1 MVYTHENSATN
12 RGSVTLRCIV
22 KLSLLSVVLVAS
34 ANTAFAQVSVYL
46 SPALTAFATG
56 TGSNLTFKNET
67 AGFIAGGFYNFPIQS
82 RVTVG
87 LDLRTVLSPGT
98 MGGDFTG
105 AALRIAFV
113 PQRVILRPY
122 LQIGGGVVTTTVKNY
137 VLYTGN
143 TFTIVPSQRF
153 TNGAAEFDFG
163 LDIRL
168 TEHFD
173 LRAIDYGAAAGG
185 SSTTNVGM
193 GFLGAG
199 VVYHLQPR

>member
-1 MVYTHENSATN
+1 MVYSQRTPTPI
-12 RGSVTLRCIV
+12 RGSVTLRSIV
-22 KLSLLSVVLVAS
+22 KLSVLSAILITTATS
-34 ANTAFAQVSVYL
+34 AQAQASVYL

-56 TGSNLTFKNET
+56 TGSNLTFKNDT

-87 LDLRTVLSPGT
+87 LDVRTVLGPGT

-105 AALRIAFV
+105 AALRVAFV
-113 PQRVILRPY
+113 PHRVILRPY
-122 LQIGGGVVTTTVKNY
+122 FQIGGGVVTTTVKNY
-137 VLYTGN
+137 VVVNGSS
-143 TFTIVPSQRF
+143 FTIVPSQRF
-153 TNGAAEFDFG
+153 TNGAAELDFG

-185 SSTTNVGM
+185 SSTNNAGM

-199 VVYHLQPR
+199 VVYHLRPR